1 MTTIPKGATVPA
13 DHKKSA
19 AQIEAEA
26 EGGGTAEITLGESVF
41 TIPSDIEDV
50 DAEFLK
56 YAADGDAYRMVYA
69 LLDPKQALRMK
80 ALKPTIR
87 DLNALAAQVA
97 EIYGFET
104 SGN

>member
-1 MTTIPKGATVPA
+1 MTDIPKGAKTPT
-13 DHKKSA
+13 DHQKPA
-19 AQIEAEA
+19 AQIEAEGA
-26 EGGGTAEITLGESVF
+26 PGSVTGIYLGESVF

-56 YAADGDAYRMVYA
+56 FAADGDAYRMVYA
-69 LLDPKQALRMK
+69 LLDPKQAVRMK
-80 ALKPTIR
+80 ALKPKIR
-87 DLNALAAQVA
+87 DLKSLSEQIA

>member
-19 AQIEAEA
+19 AQIEA

-56 YAADGDAYRMVYA
+56 FAADGDAYRMVYA
-69 LLDPKQALRMK
+69 LLDPKQTVRMK

-87 DLNALAAQVA
+87 DLKSLSEQIAA
-97 EIYGFET
+97 IYGFES